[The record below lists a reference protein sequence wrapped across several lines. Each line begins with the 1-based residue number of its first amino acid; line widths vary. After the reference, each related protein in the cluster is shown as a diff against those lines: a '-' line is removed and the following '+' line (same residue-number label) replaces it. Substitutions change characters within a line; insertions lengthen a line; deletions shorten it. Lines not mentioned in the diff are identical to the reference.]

1 MMKRM
6 NGHMVDYQQWADAQ
20 LSAYVGV
27 VRRRKADDAAHS
39 THAFLLILYE
49 NYERFT

>member
-1 MMKRM
+1 MMTKRM

-27 VRRRKADDAAHS
+27 VRRRKADDAS
-39 THAFLLILYE
+39 E
-49 NYERFT
+49 NACIFA